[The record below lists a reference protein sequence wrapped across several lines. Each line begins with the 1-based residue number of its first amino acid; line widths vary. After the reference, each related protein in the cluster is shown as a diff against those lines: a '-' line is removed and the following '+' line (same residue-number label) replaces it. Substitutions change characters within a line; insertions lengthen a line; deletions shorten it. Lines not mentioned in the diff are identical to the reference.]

1 MKNQDFFY
9 LACGIYQVLLE
20 VDGKL
25 GSLSLIFKVPNSKV
39 RVNFPL
45 VRTMTHSMP
54 KYVCRLEMQFMTC
67 SK

>member
-25 GSLSLIFKVPNSKV
+25 GSLSLIFKVILKSESIS
-39 RVNFPL
+39 L
-45 VRTMTHSMP
+45 L
-54 KYVCRLEMQFMTC
+54 LEQ
-67 SK
+67 